1 MYREVSAKMLA
12 TCLHMLQGTPYIYQG
27 EELGMTNYP
36 FQRPSDFRDI
46 ESVNAY
52 REWCSE
58 GRLSHEVFWPC
69 ITFKSRDNARTPVQW
84 DDSPHAGFT
93 TGTPWIAVNPNYT
106 EINAKAE
113 TANPDS
119 VFHYY
124 KKLIAL
130 RKAYPVVVYGK
141 YEMMMEDSE
150 ELYVYTRAFEKES
163 LLVVCS
169 FCDHDTNFT
178 LPAEFAGASCLICNV
193 ENEYGN
199 PKMTLK
205 PYEAFVLYRKEV

>member
-1 MYREVSAKMLA
+1 M
-12 TCLHMLQGTPYIYQG
+12 
-27 EELGMTNYP
+27 
-36 FQRPSDFRDI
+36 
-46 ESVNAY
+46 
-52 REWCSE
+52 
-58 GRLSHEVFWPC
+58 
-69 ITFKSRDNARTPVQW
+69 
-84 DDSPHAGFT
+84 
-93 TGTPWIAVNPNYT
+93 AVNPNDT
-106 EINAKAE
+106 EINEKVEATDA
-113 TANPDS
+113 DS

-141 YEMMMEDSE
+141 YEAMMEDSE
-150 ELYVYTRAFEKES
+150 ELYVYTRAFENES

-205 PYEAFVLYRKEV
+205 PYEAFVLHRKLS